1 MLTSRRPPSPRRRAA
16 GFSLIT
22 AVVLVLMVTIVGLSA
37 MATSRTQ
44 MQASGSAQYQ
54 IAALHEADRGAAT
67 AETWLRDGTNSR
79 SDGFTTRNANTTP
92 ALFPTGHLAAN
103 SLNPLSWT
111 WADTNSVSLNSG
123 ASRYLV
129 EQVASNV
136 MPVGESQRG
145 LVDPEGNTD
154 CKSVNVFR
162 VTARGTS
169 VAGASRT
176 VQTVFSVDGCS

>member
-1 MLTSRRPPSPRRRAA
+1 MTIRIAPEPRRRQA

-37 MATSRTQ
+37 MSTSRTQ
-44 MQASGSAQYQ
+44 MQASGNAQYQ
-54 IAALHEADRGAAT
+54 VAALHEADRGVAT
-67 AETWLRDGTNSR
+67 GETWLRDGTNSKNG
-79 SDGFTTRNANTTP
+79 GFTTRNANTTP
-92 ALFPTGHLAAN
+92 ALFPKDFLSTN
-103 SLNPLSWT
+103 SLSPLTWT

-123 ASRYLV
+123 VSRYLV
-129 EQVASNV
+129 EQVAASV

-154 CKSVNVFR
+154 CKNVNVFR

-176 VQTVFSVDGCS
+176 VQTVFSVDACS